1 MTPQQQQS
9 DVRIHLDGPTIAGA
23 CIRVIGV
30 GGGGSNAVNSMI
42 RRGLVGVD
50 FIVANTD
57 AQALAASPAP
67 TKIQLGRQLTRG
79 LGAGADPTIGQRAV
93 EESIDEVREALAGSD
108 MIFVTAGMGGG
119 TGTGAAPVIAQIG
132 RELGALVVGIVTK
145 PFQWEAR
152 RRMNV
157 ALEGIELLRRQVDA
171 LIVIPNQRLMDII
184 ERTTT
189 FIEAFQRVDDVLY
202 NATRGI
208 ADIISGNGYV
218 NVDFADVRTI
228 MKNKGDAIMGIGSAT
243 GEYRAR
249 EAAINAINSPLLDG
263 ISIAGAEGVLVN
275 ITARDDVS
283 MAEIGEAVQTIEEAA
298 GEQSNLIFGVVF
310 SDSIGDAMMVTVVA
324 TGFNQSPM
332 AIAEPSI
339 SQQHNVETRRDEVL
353 PEREQQRLAVNG
365 PTIVYP
371 VSPERDLPESAPI
384 GHLETAKY
392 NSPAYLRRNSSVP
405 LSNSSSETSQKP
417 PSDKPAFLR
426 RIMD

>member
-1 MTPQQQQS
+1 MHQEHQPF
-9 DVRIHLDGPTIAGA
+9 DVRIHLDNPAIAGA

-42 RRGLVGVD
+42 RRGLTGVE

-57 AQALAASPAP
+57 SQALASSPAP
-67 TKIQLGRQLTRG
+67 TKIQLGKQLTRG

-93 EESIDEVREALAGSD
+93 EESINEVREALQGSD

-119 TGTGAAPVIAQIG
+119 TGTGAAPVIAQLG

-145 PFQWEAR
+145 PFKWEAR
-152 RRMNV
+152 RRMQV

-184 ERTTT
+184 EPTTS
-189 FIEAFQRVDDVLY
+189 FVEAFQRVDDILY

-228 MKNKGDAIMGIGSAT
+228 MKNKGDAIMGIGTAT
-243 GEYRAR
+243 GEYRSR

-275 ITARDDVS
+275 ITAREDVS
-283 MAEIGEAVQTIEEAA
+283 MGEIGEAVQTIEEAA
-298 GEQSNLIFGVVF
+298 GDQVNLIFGVVF
-310 SDSIGDAMMVTVVA
+310 NPELGDSLMVTVVA
-324 TGFNQSPM
+324 TGFNQ
-332 AIAEPSI
+332 AVVAEQKPVATI
-339 SQQHNVETRRDEVL
+339 KPEQQSLPLQQEIETRLVANGAPPVHSIVEQRPL
-353 PEREQQRLAVNG
+353 P
-365 PTIVYP
+365 
-371 VSPERDLPESAPI
+371 DSAPV
-384 GHLETAKY
+384 GHVETAKY
-392 NSPAYLRRNSSVP
+392 NTPAYLRRNSSVP
-405 LSNSSSETSQKP
+405 IGSSKSHGEESKL

>member
-1 MTPQQQQS
+1 MNPQQQS
-9 DVRIHLDGPTIAGA
+9 YDVRIHLDTPATAGA

-42 RRGLVGVD
+42 RRGLAGVD

-93 EESIDEVREALAGSD
+93 EESIEEVRQALAGSD

-119 TGTGAAPVIAQIG
+119 TGTGAAPIIAQIG

-145 PFQWEAR
+145 PFHWEAR
-152 RRMNV
+152 RRMQV

-184 ERTTT
+184 ERSTT
-189 FIEAFQRVDDVLY
+189 FIEAFQKVDDVLY

-228 MKNKGDAIMGIGSAT
+228 MKNKGDAIMGIGTAT

-263 ISIAGAEGVLVN
+263 ISIAGAEGVLIN
-275 ITARDDVS
+275 ITAREDVS

-298 GEQSNLIFGVVF
+298 GEQANLIFGVVF
-310 SDSIGDAMMVTVVA
+310 NPEMGDSIMVTVVA
-324 TGFNQSPM
+324 TGFNHHAASTTPATTIPLVTLQKTT
-332 AIAEPSI
+332 EPPREEE
-339 SQQHNVETRRDEVL
+339 QHRLVANGEITSTYSVERHIPD
-353 PEREQQRLAVNG
+353 A
-365 PTIVYP
+365 
-371 VSPERDLPESAPI
+371 API
-384 GHLETAKY
+384 GHAETAKY
-392 NSPAYLRRNSSVP
+392 NEPAYLRRGSTISQVP
-405 LSNSSSETSQKP
+405 LGQEKAKTEG
-417 PSDKPAFLR
+417 DKPAFLR